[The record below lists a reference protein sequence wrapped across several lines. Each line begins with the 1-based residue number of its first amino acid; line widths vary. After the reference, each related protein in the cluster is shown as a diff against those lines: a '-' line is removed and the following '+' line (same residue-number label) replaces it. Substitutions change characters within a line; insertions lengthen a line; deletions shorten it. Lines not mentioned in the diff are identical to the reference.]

1 MAKITDIAHLF
12 LEKHIKLGDTVIDA
26 TCGNGHDTLFLAQ
39 LVGDNGIVHAYD
51 IQSQAINNS
60 KELTKDYN
68 NIIFHQISHE
78 FIDVDKIDAV
88 IFNLGYLPS
97 GDKSITTMQ
106 ESTKKAI
113 LNLID
118 KFDTN
123 KKMLIL
129 IVVYP
134 GHSEGAKESM
144 WLDDYLLNLD
154 SSFISSKYQP
164 LNQKNA
170 PYILT
175 IKKKKQT

>member
-12 LEKHIKLGDTVIDA
+12 LEKHIKPGDIVIDA
-26 TCGNGHDTLFLAQ
+26 TCGNGHDTLFLAN
-39 LVGDNGIVHAYD
+39 LVGNTGIVHAYD
-51 IQSQAINNS
+51 IQEQAIKNS
-60 KELTKDYN
+60 KELTKNFN

-78 FIDVDKIDAV
+78 YIDVDNINAV

-97 GDKSITTMQ
+97 GDKTITTKPS
-106 ESTKKAI
+106 STKNAL
-113 LNLID
+113 LNLIE
-118 KFDTN
+118 KFETN

-134 GHSEGAKESM
+134 GHIEGQKESL
-144 WLDDYLLNLD
+144 WLDEYLTNLD
-154 SSFISSKYQP
+154 TSFMCSKYQP

-175 IKKKKQT
+175 IEKK

>member
-12 LEKHIKLGDTVIDA
+12 LEKHIKPGDIVIDA
-26 TCGNGHDTLFLAQ
+26 TCGNGHDTLFLAN
-39 LVGDNGIVHAYD
+39 LVGNTGIVHAYD
-51 IQSQAINNS
+51 IQEQAIKNS
-60 KELTKDYN
+60 KELTKNFN

-78 FIDVDKIDAV
+78 YIDVDKINAV

-97 GDKSITTMQ
+97 GDKTITTKPS
-106 ESTKKAI
+106 STKNAL
-113 LNLID
+113 LNLIE
-118 KFDTN
+118 KFETN

-134 GHSEGAKESM
+134 GHIEGQKESL
-144 WLDDYLLNLD
+144 WLDEYLTNLD
-154 SSFISSKYQP
+154 TSFMCSKYQP

-175 IKKKKQT
+175 IEKK

>member
-12 LEKHIKLGDTVIDA
+12 LEKHIKPGDIVIDA
-26 TCGNGHDTLFLAQ
+26 TCGNGHDTLFLAN
-39 LVGDNGIVHAYD
+39 LVGNTGIVHAYD
-51 IQSQAINNS
+51 IQEQAIKNS
-60 KELTKDYN
+60 KELTKNFN

-78 FIDVDKIDAV
+78 YIDMDKINAV

-97 GDKSITTMQ
+97 GDKTITTKPS
-106 ESTKKAI
+106 STKNAL
-113 LNLID
+113 LNLIE
-118 KFDTN
+118 KFETN

-134 GHSEGAKESM
+134 GHIEGQKESL
-144 WLDDYLLNLD
+144 WLDEYLTNLD
-154 SSFISSKYQP
+154 TSFMCSKYQP

-175 IKKKKQT
+175 IEKK